1 TVALGAADEIGLRHG
16 LSASKD
22 AKANELCP
30 HAATLHEAMFSG
42 KPADARIGRELA
54 HAMTPTPK
62 LAAFTIVGSLAY
74 LGLAILGRGGIA
86 AFFSHAALIAL
97 AIVLFALSGVALFSG
112 GNLSPGEREDRGNR
126 WVLAAFGLIGL
137 LLGYLPA
144 YTDRIDFWTLDG
156 DAVRWLGVVL
166 FAAGGALRIWPVF
179 VLGRRFSGL
188 VAIQPGH
195 TLVTSGIYGVIRH
208 PSYLGF
214 LVGSLG
220 WALAFRSAP
229 GVLLTALLIPPLIA
243 RISAEE
249 RLLRTQFGDE
259 YDAYRSRTS
268 RLIPGI
274 Y

>member
-1 TVALGAADEIGLRHG
+1 V
-16 LSASKD
+16 
-22 AKANELCP
+22 
-30 HAATLHEAMFSG
+30 
-42 KPADARIGRELA
+42 
-54 HAMTPTPK
+54 TPTPK
-62 LAAFTIVGSLAY
+62 LAAFAIAGSLAY
-74 LGLAILGRGGIA
+74 LGLAILGRGGFA
-86 AFFSHAALIAL
+86 AFFSHASLIAL
-97 AIVLFALSGVALFSG
+97 AIVLFVLTGVALFSG

-137 LLGYLPA
+137 LLAYLPA
-144 YTDRIDFWTLDG
+144 YTDRTDFWTLDG

-166 FAAGGALRIWPVF
+166 FAAGSALRIWPVF

-208 PSYLGF
+208 PSYLGL

-220 WALAFRSAP
+220 WALAFRSAL
-229 GVLLTALLIPPLIA
+229 GVLLTALLIPPLVA
-243 RISAEE
+243 RIGAEE

-259 YDAYRSRTS
+259 YNAYRSRTS